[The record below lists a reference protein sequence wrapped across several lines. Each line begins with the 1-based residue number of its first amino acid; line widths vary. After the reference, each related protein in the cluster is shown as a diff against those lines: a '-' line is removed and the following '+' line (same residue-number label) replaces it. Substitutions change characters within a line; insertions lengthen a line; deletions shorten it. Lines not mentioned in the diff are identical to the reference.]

1 MSHGRKL
8 SIGEAKSVAAEI
20 VDAVADMPPQAR
32 LVGYRLAL
40 LVIKVQRSRID
51 DTNGQ
56 LLAKA
61 GLSSDGHPRHSL
73 ARVFDRLTELG
84 MVRRVRR
91 PNGEKER
98 GTVYFTDF
106 VPKAARSGGR
116 NGEGDSRLMNGQL
129 SVVGKPPGCM
139 PESSPVVPP
148 KGASSP
154 GNALRYFV
162 GATKHEPVPN
172 YPAPRTPAGSS
183 RDTRTKARSNRPR
196 AQGSTSRQPA
206 PRRRGPDPSGDRIVT
221 AERISHEELLGHR
234 GAVHGVGG
242 IQSRGDTVPAKTRRP
257 ADLHIAPEVSG
268 RVDRCTV
275 APSDDR
281 ARCRPCA
288 SAQT

>member
-56 LLAKA
+56 LLEMA

-73 ARVFDRLTELG
+73 ARVFGRLTELG
-84 MVRRVRR
+84 IVRRVRR
-91 PNGEKER
+91 PNGEKQP

-116 NGEGDSRLMNGQL
+116 NGGEDSRPMNGQH
-129 SVVGKPPGCM
+129 SVGKPPGCM

-154 GNALRYFV
+154 GNALRYSV
-162 GATKHEPVPN
+162 GTTKQEPAPN
-172 YPAPRTPAGSS
+172 YPSAE
-183 RDTRTKARSNRPR
+183 DTRRLLDGYSDEGELEPATSAREHLR
-196 AQGSTSRQPA
+196 AARAATAPASRPA
-206 PRRRGPDPSGDRIVT
+206 PGT
-221 AERISHEELLGHR
+221 AS
-234 GAVHGVGG
+234 
-242 IQSRGDTVPAKTRRP
+242 
-257 ADLHIAPEVSG
+257 
-268 RVDRCTV
+268 
-275 APSDDR
+275 
-281 ARCRPCA
+281 
-288 SAQT
+288 